1 LRFPICH
8 VPGNSPDDLCLMEI
22 WMNEQ
27 AQKMHGSTEHYK
39 RLTILKQEFVEDV
52 EIKKYWVTEV

>member
-1 LRFPICH
+1 M
-8 VPGNSPDDLCLMEI
+8 PGNSPDDLCLMEI